1 MLNQTSEF
9 KSLEFWIW
17 VNAGRE
23 LWLNWLSE
31 ERNQWMKQ
39 PKPEEKIE
47 RNACLSD
54 RLRGGLS
61 EGLAAKALI
70 KEMAEEMT
78 AI

>member
-1 MLNQTSEF
+1 
-9 KSLEFWIW
+9 
-17 VNAGRE
+17 
-23 LWLNWLSE
+23 
-31 ERNQWMKQ
+31 MKQ

-78 AI
+78 AIKLNAQFIDLFKFGLITGNQSN